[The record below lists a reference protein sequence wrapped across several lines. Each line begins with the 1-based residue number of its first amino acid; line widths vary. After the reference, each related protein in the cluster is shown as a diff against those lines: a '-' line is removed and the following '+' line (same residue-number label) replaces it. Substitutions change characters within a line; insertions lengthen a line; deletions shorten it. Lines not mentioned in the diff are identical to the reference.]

1 MQKKVD
7 DDEAETER
15 IPIRYES
22 VGLVIGATGIVG
34 NSLVDILPLPDT
46 PGGPWKVYAVA
57 RRPRP
62 TWNLTDHPV
71 EYIQCD
77 VSDVTDVQAKLS
89 PLTDVTHIFYVT
101 RAPGKTEE
109 ENCAVNGQMLRNV
122 LDAVIP
128 NSVGLQHISLQ
139 TGRNHYVGPPEL
151 SDEIEIHDQPYH
163 EELPRLNGPN
173 FYYTQEDILADMVAK
188 HERLSYSV
196 HRPGIIFGFSPYSMS
211 NMIGSL
217 CVYAAICKQEGV
229 PFRFPG
235 GKHAWEGFSDA
246 SDADLI
252 AEHQIWA
259 SVDPYAKNEAFNCSN
274 GDIFSW
280 KVMWKVLS
288 EQLELE
294 CVGYEGEEKRFS
306 LEEAM
311 KGKEGIWEAMVKE
324 NGLSE
329 TSLSEVG
336 NWQFVDRCLNSE
348 KTHLDSMNKS
358 KEHGFSGFRN
368 SINSL
373 IYWVDKVKT
382 YRIVP

>member
-1 MQKKVD
+1 MSWWWAGAIGAAKKKVD

-128 NSVGLQHISLQ
+128 NSVRLQHISLQ

-173 FYYTQEDILADMVAK
+173 FYYTQEDILA
-188 HERLSYSV
+188 RY
-196 HRPGIIFGFSPYSMS
+196 
-211 NMIGSL
+211 
-217 CVYAAICKQEGV
+217 EGV